1 MQIPIIVNT
10 TLKYTI
16 NTLIIISKIRKKI
29 ERQKILNPFDRL
41 NLFTDQIQARSITA
55 KMVPNIII

>member
-1 MQIPIIVNT
+1 MQIPIIINT
-10 TLKYTI
+10 TQKYTI
-16 NTLIIISKIRKKI
+16 NALIIISKIRKKI